1 MTEDQPRRRPPAK
14 PRPKPTP
21 QARRAPEPEGRTATK
36 QRPQPK
42 KKAAPRQQRA
52 SWRVWLRRLT
62 FAAVLLGVASVGI
75 GFVALNSVKIPDP
88 TRTVKTTSFVCLADV
103 ADGEC
108 SPSNS
113 VAQFSAGGSN
123 RVIID
128 IGDMSANLINA
139 VVAAEDRSFFTH
151 GGVDPWGI
159 ARALYRDLRGSAS
172 RQGGST
178 ITQQYVKSVYLTA
191 DRTPERKLKEAAIA
205 IKLERKLTKPEILE
219 RYLNEVPLGRGAIG
233 VEAASRAYFD
243 KDAADLTV
251 SESAFIA
258 GLIRA
263 PRYADDPS
271 DPSKPEENKEATR
284 RRQTVLDAMLEE
296 KYITKEEA
304 EAAAAEPLDQLVLQ
318 TPPATTGPIVKKTFA
333 DVGGKYITEWTR
345 QQLKAMP
352 NVGETKLLEQGLKV
366 YLTVDPRLQAAAQLS
381 TAQVLNQPD
390 DPSSAMVSI
399 DDNGR
404 IVALIGGQNFDASEV
419 NYALGKAG
427 GGSGRGPGSTFKT
440 IALAEYVNEGYSV
453 KSEKWAPAGWIFP
466 ELDDG
471 KPWGIQNYEEKDLG
485 KLTVEQATWESANTV
500 FAQIMLEI
508 TPEKF
513 VEMAQKLGITGNVP
527 AEPSAVLGSG
537 EVSVLDMATAYSTL
551 SNRGT
556 RKPPYIIRRVE
567 AADGTVLYDVSTDPE
582 KQPTP
587 DVIPPAVADT
597 VNSTLA
603 GVINNPL
610 GTGYRARLKTKAVG
624 KTGTTDDYRDAWFA
638 GFTCRITTVVWMGYD
653 NKPGEAARLMDA
665 VRGDKKVTGGSFPAD
680 IWKSYMTAATEGAR
694 GCAFTPTDAGTNVE
708 PLDDRYAPTTTTTA
722 PPVAAPPPDG
732 AAPPAGGA
740 PAAPTT
746 TAAPG

>member
-42 KKAAPRQQRA
+42 KKTAARKQRA
-52 SWRVWLRRLT
+52 SWRVWFRRLT
-62 FAAVLLGVASVGI
+62 FAAVLLGVASVGV
-75 GFVALNSVKIPDP
+75 GFVALNSVRIPDP

-103 ADGEC
+103 ADGQC

-113 VAQFSAGGSN
+113 VAQFSAGGNN

-128 IGDMSANLINA
+128 IGDMSGNLINA

-205 IKLERKLTKPEILE
+205 IKLERKLTKTEILE

-233 VEAASRAYFD
+233 IEAASRAYFD

-271 DPSKPEENKEATR
+271 DPSKPAENKEATR
-284 RRQTVLDAMLEE
+284 RRQTVIDAMLEE
-296 KYITKEEA
+296 KYITKEQA

-318 TPPATTGPIVKKTFA
+318 TPPTTTGPIVKKTFA

-381 TAQVLNQPD
+381 TASVLNQPD

-404 IVALIGGQNFDASEV
+404 IVALIGGRTSTRPRSITRSARR
-419 NYALGKAG
+419 AAAAG
-427 GGSGRGPGSTFKT
+427 AGRGRRSRRSRSPST
-440 IALAEYVNEGYSV
+440 
-453 KSEKWAPAGWIFP
+453 
-466 ELDDG
+466 
-471 KPWGIQNYEEKDLG
+471 
-485 KLTVEQATWESANTV
+485 
-500 FAQIMLEI
+500 
-508 TPEKF
+508 
-513 VEMAQKLGITGNVP
+513 
-527 AEPSAVLGSG
+527 
-537 EVSVLDMATAYSTL
+537 
-551 SNRGT
+551 
-556 RKPPYIIRRVE
+556 
-567 AADGTVLYDVSTDPE
+567 
-582 KQPTP
+582 
-587 DVIPPAVADT
+587 
-597 VNSTLA
+597 
-603 GVINNPL
+603 
-610 GTGYRARLKTKAVG
+610 
-624 KTGTTDDYRDAWFA
+624 
-638 GFTCRITTVVWMGYD
+638 
-653 NKPGEAARLMDA
+653 
-665 VRGDKKVTGGSFPAD
+665 
-680 IWKSYMTAATEGAR
+680 
-694 GCAFTPTDAGTNVE
+694 
-708 PLDDRYAPTTTTTA
+708 
-722 PPVAAPPPDG
+722 
-732 AAPPAGGA
+732 
-740 PAAPTT
+740 
-746 TAAPG
+746 